1 MRNPY
6 KKLFIDKEKLY
17 FAIHLR
23 RTGWATSSIALICG
37 CFRSSIDPQ
46 MQKYGIR
53 PDGKVFTIER
63 IIPDIISKVERKT
76 QWAYI
81 DGERVC
87 LGKSYKDYLSS

>member
-1 MRNPY
+1 
-6 KKLFIDKEKLY
+6 
-17 FAIHLR
+17 
-23 RTGWATSSIALICG
+23 
-37 CFRSSIDPQ
+37 

-63 IIPDIISKVERKT
+63 IIPDVISKVERKT

-81 DGERVC
+81 DGERIC